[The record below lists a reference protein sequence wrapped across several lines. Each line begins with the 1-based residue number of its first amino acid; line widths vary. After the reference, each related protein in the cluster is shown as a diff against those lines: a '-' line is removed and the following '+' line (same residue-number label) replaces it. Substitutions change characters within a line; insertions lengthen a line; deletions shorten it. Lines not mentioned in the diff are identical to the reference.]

1 MQTIGY
7 AIQNLYA
14 PCGCSC
20 AYCLLQNCHKT
31 EGVDYFRGKKL
42 AERFVEWNN
51 AKGNG
56 TALSYYGVSYTI
68 EYPELY
74 DNLAFNQSIGAPCG
88 KFLQINGIRMRDEAE
103 TDALIKQLSASGVS
117 MIDTTF
123 FGDETYHDAFAGRKG
138 DYRFMLRLA
147 SAIAKAGIVCAPSIP
162 VFEDNKHLL
171 DGLFDVLSQMV
182 DPANIHFF
190 LSDYRGHGERID
202 HLRLT
207 EDGYAS
213 LSDTV
218 KKHLN
223 LNRHRTER
231 DWLLRGELPE
241 CTRRSLVISLLPD
254 NIDLFERM
262 TCAEIIAYVEALD
275 DAYYASLPSINELAK
290 LYGDPTNTRYY
301 RVRDLAWKW
310 QKRYREEHGITLYDV
325 TDERLCH
332 TIRS

>member
-1 MQTIGY
+1 MQTISF
-7 AIQNLYA
+7 AIQNLCA

-31 EGVDYFRGKKL
+31 EGVDYFRGKHL
-42 AERFVEWNN
+42 AERFVEWGKTN
-51 AKGNG
+51 GNG
-56 TALSYYGVSYTI
+56 LKLDHYGIAYTI
-68 EYPELY
+68 EHPELY

-88 KFLQINGIRMRDEAE
+88 KFMQINGIRMRDEAE
-103 TDALIKQLSASGVS
+103 IDALIKKLYAAGIT

-123 FGDETYHDAFAGRKG
+123 FGDEAYHDAFAGRKG
-138 DYRFMLRLA
+138 DYPFMLRLA
-147 SAIAKAGIVCAPSIP
+147 AAIEKVGIVCAPSIP
-162 VFEDNKHLL
+162 VFENNKHLL
-171 DGLFDVLSQMV
+171 DGLFDVLSQVV
-182 DPANIHFF
+182 DPVNIHFF
-190 LSDYRGHGERID
+190 LNDHRGHGEKVD

-207 EDGYAS
+207 EEGYAS

-223 LNRHRTER
+223 LSRYRTER
-231 DWLLRGELPE
+231 DWLSSDELPE
-241 CTRRSLVISLLPD
+241 YTRRFLVISLLPD

-262 TCAEIIAYVEALD
+262 TCEEIIAYVEALD

-290 LYGDPTNTRYY
+290 LYGDPTDTRYY